1 MVLNELLTRKAKGF
15 QFLPLPCPSGQMTE
29 WGTDQTKLLGRE
41 GDPQTCLKTEWPGL
55 STVFIYLV
63 GSFILCQALC
73 RGAEKKKEVGYWV
86 RKTIIIK
93 RSAAHV

>member
-1 MVLNELLTRKAKGF
+1 
-15 QFLPLPCPSGQMTE
+15 MTE

-73 RGAEKKKEVGYWV
+73 RGAEKKKRGWLLGEKDNNYKEVCCTRVKMVMAQRRGCD
-86 RKTIIIK
+86 
-93 RSAAHV
+93 SH

>member
-1 MVLNELLTRKAKGF
+1 
-15 QFLPLPCPSGQMTE
+15 MTE

-73 RGAEKKKEVGYWV
+73 RGADKKRGWLLGEKDNNYKEVCCTRVKMVMAQRRGCD
-86 RKTIIIK
+86 
-93 RSAAHV
+93 SH